1 MWVTWW
7 SLLDIVCDYNGLI
20 HYYDIVGY
28 TMVSL
33 TSLTL
38 WVAQWFLLF
47 IRRCRW
53 LQWSIYPFITLYTII
68 TSDGETRYDLSIP
81 LDCFTPRKFI
91 FSEHFF
97 SLSEL
102 ILIIW
107 KTIYIHLVYSR
118 LLIFTNVLPI
128 LTLYILSLHYFS
140 QLCIYFTKI
149 TKLLYIVIPF
159 DDPLSY

>member
-81 LDCFTPRKFI
+81 LDCFT
-91 FSEHFF
+91 
-97 SLSEL
+97 SLKNYVFWAFLLPFQINANYIKDYLYTLDFLS
-102 ILIIW
+102 
-107 KTIYIHLVYSR
+107 TIYTHQRITSYLYR
-118 LLIFTNVLPI
+118 GYFYKCFIRFFTHRVKP
-128 LTLYILSLHYFS
+128 
-140 QLCIYFTKI
+140 
-149 TKLLYIVIPF
+149 
-159 DDPLSY
+159 